1 MERERDTTLGHMV
14 GPEYKKADLH
24 LGRHDR
30 RLAIEALRKMQD
42 INGIGLA
49 GPRAK
54 ELQTRFEARDTHVS
68 LPEFNTLG
76 FALSRLDTAA
86 GYALLKKL
94 TDLVSPAPQATSP
107 VPRPALPISARP
119 CGFCDGVRKLL
130 HLPPIDTKG

>member
-1 MERERDTTLGHMV
+1 MGHMV
-14 GPEYKKADLH
+14 EPEYSKADLH

-49 GPRAK
+49 GPRAAAI
-54 ELQTRFEARDTHVS
+54 QTRFEARDTHVS

-76 FALSRLDTAA
+76 FALSRLDTDA

-94 TDLVSPAPQATSP
+94 TDRVTQAIPPAPPLQMP
-107 VPRPALPISARP
+107 VPPVSRRP
-119 CGFCDGVRKLL
+119 CGFCNGVRKTL
-130 HLPPIDTKG
+130 HLPPIGE